1 MPGGAPVDVPLFFTD
16 DETIYFSSPVEV
28 KLLLFSGRMGA
39 PAGHSLLFAVGAGPP
54 HDGVRKARRLNL
66 SHDLAGVPPAG
77 SGLSTRSPRPS
88 SPQERSGVPSWGEF
102 LVLVLLPV
110 QAAARAAAG
119 FRPKRNSVSS
129 LHMRWRM
136 TASLRATATR
146 ARAMPR
152 VLATFIPQARR
163 LDHLRL
169 RTSRVCAAS

>member
-28 KLLLFSGRMGA
+28 KLLLLSGRMGA

-66 SHDLAGVPPAG
+66 SHDLAGVPLAG

-88 SPQERSGVPSWGEF
+88 SPQERSGVPSWGCCWF
-102 LVLVLLPV
+102 SLPV

-129 LHMRWRM
+129 LHMRCRM

-146 ARAMPR
+146 ARAM
-152 VLATFIPQARR
+152 
-163 LDHLRL
+163 
-169 RTSRVCAAS
+169 

>member
-28 KLLLFSGRMGA
+28 KLLLLSGRMGA

-66 SHDLAGVPPAG
+66 SHDLAGVPLAG

-88 SPQERSGVPSWGEF
+88 SPQERSGVPSWGCCWF
-102 LVLVLLPV
+102 SLPV

-119 FRPKRNSVSS
+119 FRPKRNSVSCVC
-129 LHMRWRM
+129 RFVER
-136 TASLRATATR
+136 RACEFVPAAADSTGDVGL
-146 ARAMPR
+146 AR
-152 VLATFIPQARR
+152 LIARR
-163 LDHLRL
+163 GEAEM
-169 RTSRVCAAS
+169 RTNIP

>member
-1 MPGGAPVDVPLFFTD
+1 
-16 DETIYFSSPVEV
+16 
-28 KLLLFSGRMGA
+28 MGA

-129 LHMRWRM
+129 LRPVDRGPEGERRDR
-136 TASLRATATR
+136 TD
-146 ARAMPR
+146 AR
-152 VLATFIPQARR
+152 
-163 LDHLRL
+163 
-169 RTSRVCAAS
+169 